1 MISLYESILG
11 STKSG
16 AQMMIKKWCEENLNF
31 WRISGPMKANDFVI
45 QSDGKVTNAPKLNIN
60 LKNVNSKVPDYVKF
74 GEITENFYAG
84 SALKYMTQEQLPPKV
99 ELLYISGQTETIPS
113 FKMEC
118 THGLYINEYPQQLK
132 HIEPIYIE
140 CHSTNGGN
148 HKPIINLDLSQI
160 ELDDLKNIHVTG
172 EIRDLYIKKTPAAKE
187 LHKTVKKLDKKAAK
201 EGLYQGVTDRVP
213 PYEDYLNEIFTE
225 KDWPGLRFI
234 YLSDRTMLEHNPK
247 TQHWYLV

>member
-1 MISLYESILG
+1 MKTLYESILG

-16 AQMMIKKWCEENLNF
+16 ARAMIQKWCEENLDF
-31 WRISGPMKANDFVI
+31 WRVPGVLRDNDFQI
-45 QSDGKVTNAPKLNIN
+45 LSDGSITNVGRYNLN
-60 LKNVNSKVPDYVKF
+60 LKDVHEKVPDYIRF
-74 GEITENFYAG
+74 AEITTNFF
-84 SALKYMTQEQLPPKV
+84 SDTALKYMKQEQLPPKV
-99 ELLYISGQTETIPS
+99 DLLYINGQIETIPT
-113 FKMEC
+113 FKMIC
-118 THGLYINEYPQQLK
+118 THGLYINAYPQYLK

-201 EGLYQGVTDRVP
+201 EGLYQGVTDRVS